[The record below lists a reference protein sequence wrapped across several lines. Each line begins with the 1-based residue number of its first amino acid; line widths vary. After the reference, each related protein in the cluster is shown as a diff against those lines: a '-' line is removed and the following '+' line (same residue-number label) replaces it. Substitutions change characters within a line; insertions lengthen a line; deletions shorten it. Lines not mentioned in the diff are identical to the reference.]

1 MKITCHETWAVRV
14 PYEKGRAAAIH
25 LVLRLNTDDG
35 AQGISYG
42 TAIVPWTVRPL
53 QAAIDALMEKVVSQD
68 PMAVERINAALL
80 ARISRPQFDGL
91 ARSAVSIIDM
101 ALWDLKAKALSRPL
115 FRLLGATNP
124 QVPIYAAWNLF
135 PTSASPDLEALT
147 ASAREHV
154 ARGFRAMK
162 FHVPRI
168 PGRADVVACA
178 RALREAVGDDIDLYV
193 DMNWS
198 RTIKEAIAL
207 GHELAPYRLSWIE
220 DPIPANDYDGL
231 RRITEALE
239 TPICAGETY
248 SQAGE
253 FRSLFDR
260 HGVDVV
266 VIDFE
271 VGGIT
276 QWLQIAQMAETYRIP
291 VTSHVH
297 TEVSAH
303 AMAAV
308 NGLVTTYLP
317 WAQPL
322 FKEPM
327 TVRQGALV
335 LSERPGLGLELDPA
349 ALTRFAL

>member
-1 MKITCHETWAVRV
+1 
-14 PYEKGRAAAIH
+14 
-25 LVLRLNTDDG
+25 
-35 AQGISYG
+35 
-42 TAIVPWTVRPL
+42 
-53 QAAIDALMEKVVSQD
+53 
-68 PMAVERINAALL
+68 
-80 ARISRPQFDGL
+80 
-91 ARSAVSIIDM
+91 
-101 ALWDLKAKALSRPL
+101 
-115 FRLLGATNP
+115 
-124 QVPIYAAWNLF
+124 
-135 PTSASPDLEALT
+135 
-147 ASAREHV
+147 
-154 ARGFRAMK
+154 
-162 FHVPRI
+162 
-168 PGRADVVACA
+168 
-178 RALREAVGDDIDLYV
+178 
-193 DMNWS
+193 MNWS